1 MAQAAVDKWGRIDY
15 LINNA
20 ARTKF
25 NPFPQMDGV
34 NKQDFLDIYAVN
46 VVGPYQMIRAVEP
59 HMRKTGGA
67 IVNDSSI
74 GGVTGIASS
83 IPYAA
88 SKAALNLMTKS
99 LAHVLGPEIRI
110 NTVVPGMI
118 QTRWLKGGLGDD
130 DYEKLLA
137 ATAEGLPLKKV
148 ATAEEVAEV
157 LVWFLFGAS
166 VVTGETLIVDSGLHL
181 GPFPP
186 YASGRRYVAL
196 MSTAAKVDA
205 IKARLSVPAFAAP
218 MFIISGPDLTI
229 EACKAGV
236 IGAFPTLNAR
246 PVAVLEEWFQR
257 INAELAAAE
266 AANPGKVAPWAAN
279 LIVHKNNRRFDPD
292 FELIMK
298 YQPEIVITSLGSPAR
313 VADEIH
319 SYGGLVFSDVNSVE
333 FAHKAAERGAD
344 GLILIAEGAGG
355 HTGFMP
361 AEEFIAEVRDWYDG
375 PAHRRRRHQHRAGH
389 PPCHRCGRRLRLH
402 GHALY
407 RHRGMSGSA

>member
-1 MAQAAVDKWGRIDY
+1 MSDQERKVAIITGSATGVGAATAILLAKQGCNVVVNYTRSKDEAEETAATCRAEGAEAITVQADVSEDDDCRAMVQATVDKWGRIDY

-34 NKQDFLDIYAVN
+34 SKQDFLDIYAVN

-59 HMRKTGGA
+59 HMRKNGGA

-118 QTRWLKGGLGDD
+118 QTRWLKGGLGDE
-130 DYEKLLA
+130 DYEKMLA
-137 ATAEGLPLKKV
+137 VTAESLPLKRV

-186 YASGRRYVAL
+186 YASG
-196 MSTAAKVDA
+196 
-205 IKARLSVPAFAAP
+205 KA
-218 MFIISGPDLTI
+218 
-229 EACKAGV
+229 
-236 IGAFPTLNAR
+236 
-246 PVAVLEEWFQR
+246 
-257 INAELAAAE
+257 
-266 AANPGKVAPWAAN
+266 
-279 LIVHKNNRRFDPD
+279 
-292 FELIMK
+292 MK
-298 YQPEIVITSLGSPAR
+298 
-313 VADEIH
+313 
-319 SYGGLVFSDVNSVE
+319 
-333 FAHKAAERGAD
+333 
-344 GLILIAEGAGG
+344 
-355 HTGFMP
+355 
-361 AEEFIAEVRDWYDG
+361 
-375 PAHRRRRHQHRAGH
+375 
-389 PPCHRCGRRLRLH
+389 
-402 GHALY
+402 
-407 RHRGMSGSA
+407 

>member
-1 MAQAAVDKWGRIDY
+1 MANDERKVAIITGSATGVGAAAAIMLAEKGCNVVINYTRSKDEAEETAETCRSHGVEAIAFQGDVSEDADCRAMAKAAMDKWGRIDF

-59 HMRKTGGA
+59 FMRKTGGA

-130 DYEKLLA
+130 DYGKMLEATA
-137 ATAEGLPLKKV
+137 ATLPLKKV

-157 LVWFLFGAS
+157 LVWFLFGAA

-186 YASGRRYVAL
+186 YASG
-196 MSTAAKVDA
+196 
-205 IKARLSVPAFAAP
+205 
-218 MFIISGPDLTI
+218 
-229 EACKAGV
+229 EA
-236 IGAFPTLNAR
+236 
-246 PVAVLEEWFQR
+246 
-257 INAELAAAE
+257 
-266 AANPGKVAPWAAN
+266 
-279 LIVHKNNRRFDPD
+279 
-292 FELIMK
+292 MK
-298 YQPEIVITSLGSPAR
+298 
-313 VADEIH
+313 
-319 SYGGLVFSDVNSVE
+319 
-333 FAHKAAERGAD
+333 
-344 GLILIAEGAGG
+344 
-355 HTGFMP
+355 
-361 AEEFIAEVRDWYDG
+361 
-375 PAHRRRRHQHRAGH
+375 
-389 PPCHRCGRRLRLH
+389 
-402 GHALY
+402 
-407 RHRGMSGSA
+407 